1 MGSNCSFGPCYN
13 NATINFLT
21 MKVLSLFLLVLQ
33 RPLKHQNLIL
43 HKFYLV
49 ELSCKLY
56 NPFFRVV
63 FHNPDNIIW
72 CNFLVRTLQHCH
84 CMGKR
89 PGKMRNDA
97 FYESPISLCF
107 FWNMCCHDSMPVRIR
122 SAAVSFSA
130 SFFIST
136 LTPNQRTVQKNCV
149 SRPLTSAYNARLLQ
163 HLRLLLNF
171 VLYLL

>member
-1 MGSNCSFGPCYN
+1 MGSNCSFGYCYD

-33 RPLKHQNLIL
+33 RPLKHQNLTL
-43 HKFYLV
+43 HKFYFV
-49 ELSCKLY
+49 ELSYKLY

-97 FYESPISLCF
+97 FYESHISLCLVPIIAATDLRSFESDRRQGLF
-107 FWNMCCHDSMPVRIR
+107 FL
-122 SAAVSFSA
+122 AFT
-130 SFFIST
+130 FISLLYHHAYILHIANYNTCKYVCT
-136 LTPNQRTVQKNCV
+136 LVCYNRT
-149 SRPLTSAYNARLLQ
+149 
-163 HLRLLLNF
+163 
-171 VLYLL
+171 

>member
-1 MGSNCSFGPCYN
+1 MGSNCSFGSCYN
-13 NATINFLT
+13 NATINFFA

-72 CNFLVRTLQHCH
+72 CNFLVRTLQHCP

-97 FYESPISLCF
+97 FYESLISLCF
-107 FWNMCCHDSMPVRIR
+107 LLLYMLLQF
-122 SAAVSFSA
+122 SAGSNPIVGTVFSFS
-130 SFFIST
+130 FCMLTTT
-136 LTPNQRTVQKNCV
+136 LLYT
-149 SRPLTSAYNARLLQ
+149 RL
-163 HLRLLLNF
+163 
-171 VLYLL
+171 YKS

>member
-13 NATINFLT
+13 NATINFFT

-72 CNFLVRTLQHCH
+72 CNFLVRTLWHCH

-97 FYESPISLCF
+97 FYESRISLCF
-107 FWNMCCHDSMPVRIR
+107 FLQYMLLQFYAGSNPIGGSVFFCL
-122 SAAVSFSA
+122 
-130 SFFIST
+130 FFIT
-136 LTPNQRTVQKNCV
+136 MLITNYT
-149 SRPLTSAYNARLLQ
+149 TY
-163 HLRLLLNF
+163 HY
-171 VLYLL
+171 YLCI

>member
-1 MGSNCSFGPCYN
+1 
-13 NATINFLT
+13 

-49 ELSCKLY
+49 KLSCKLY

-63 FHNPDNIIW
+63 FQNPDNIIW
-72 CNFLVRTLQHCH
+72 FNFLVRTLWHCH

-107 FWNMCCHDSMPVRIR
+107 L
-122 SAAVSFSA
+122 SAICAGTILRWFESDRRQRLFLPLSFSLTNYTTYP
-130 SFFIST
+130 FI
-136 LTPNQRTVQKNCV
+136 RMYYAV
-149 SRPLTSAYNARLLQ
+149 
-163 HLRLLLNF
+163 
-171 VLYLL
+171 

>member
-1 MGSNCSFGPCYN
+1 MGSSCSFGPCYN

-33 RPLKHQNLIL
+33 RPLKHQNSIL

-72 CNFLVRTLQHCH
+72 CNFSVRTLWHCH

-89 PGKMRNDA
+89 PGKMRIDA
-97 FYESPISLCF
+97 FYESHISLCF
-107 FWNMCCHDSMPVRIR
+107 FCNMCCYNTSQVRIR
-122 SAAVSFSA
+122 SSAVSFSF
-130 SFFIST
+130 SF
-136 LTPNQRTVQKNCV
+136 LTTIH
-149 SRPLTSAYNARLLQ
+149 SYNE
-163 HLRLLLNF
+163 
-171 VLYLL
+171 LYCICM